1 MHKIKFIHNKFITIK
16 KANKMKTT
24 LIKQLTAFSI
34 ILLIAVT
41 TTSCKKESLSTN
53 RADLAGSWSHVQQV
67 GSFTNILTQL
77 DLNANGSGKE
87 TITNIT
93 TFSSTITSEKDLT
106 WKTQGDT
113 ELILQPEGQSE
124 EKYNFTLDVENN
136 MLTLTE
142 STTGFT
148 TEFFKNE

>member
-1 MHKIKFIHNKFITIK
+1 
-16 KANKMKTT
+16 MKTT

-113 ELILQPEGQSE
+113 ELILQPECQSE
-124 EKYNFTLDVENN
+124 EKYNFTLDEENN

>member
-1 MHKIKFIHNKFITIK
+1 
-16 KANKMKTT
+16 MKTT

-93 TFSSTITSEKDLT
+93 TFSSTITSEKDLS
-106 WKTQGDT
+106 WKTQGDA
-113 ELILQPEGQSE
+113 ELILQPEDQSE
-124 EKYNFTLDVENN
+124 EKYNFTLDEENN

>member
-1 MHKIKFIHNKFITIK
+1 
-16 KANKMKTT
+16 MKTT

-124 EKYNFTLDVENN
+124 EKYNFTLDEENN

>member
-1 MHKIKFIHNKFITIK
+1 
-16 KANKMKTT
+16 MKTT

-93 TFSSTITSEKDLT
+93 TFSSTITTKKDLT

-124 EKYNFTLDVENN
+124 EKYNFTLDEENN

>member
-1 MHKIKFIHNKFITIK
+1 MHKINFIHNKFITIK

-67 GSFTNILTQL
+67 GLISLT
-77 DLNANGSGKE
+77 
-87 TITNIT
+87 
-93 TFSSTITSEKDLT
+93 SSHNWI
-106 WKTQGDT
+106 
-113 ELILQPEGQSE
+113 
-124 EKYNFTLDVENN
+124 
-136 MLTLTE
+136 
-142 STTGFT
+142 
-148 TEFFKNE
+148 

>member
-1 MHKIKFIHNKFITIK
+1 
-16 KANKMKTT
+16 MKTT
-24 LIKQLTAFSI
+24 LIKQLTAFCI
-34 ILLIAVT
+34 ILLMAVT

-53 RADLAGSWSHVQQV
+53 RTDLAGSWSHVQQV

-124 EKYNFTLDVENN
+124 EKYNFTLDEENN
-136 MLTLTE
+136 MLTLSE

>member
-124 EKYNFTLDVENN
+124 EKYNFTLDEENN